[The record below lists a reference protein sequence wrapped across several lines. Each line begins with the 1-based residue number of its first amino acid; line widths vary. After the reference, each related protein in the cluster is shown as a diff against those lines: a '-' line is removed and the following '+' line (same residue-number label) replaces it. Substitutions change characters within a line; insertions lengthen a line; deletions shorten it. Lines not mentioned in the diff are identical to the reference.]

1 METKWKKK
9 MVNWSTIWDQYFL
22 ITLKADCDIEVGMS
36 LRVGIF
42 EKLFIMSFSI
52 ELLSQLLCD
61 MRDWSNKQ
69 TKNHKTTQG

>member
-1 METKWKKK
+1 MEKNGEL
-9 MVNWSTIWDQYFL
+9 VFYYLRPIFSNYLENI
-22 ITLKADCDIEVGMS
+22 DCDIEVGMN

-69 TKNHKTTQG
+69 TNKQKNTR